1 MIFLKIEYVFDVYLL
16 RYLAVLATIFAH
28 LMSNFE
34 PDLILELTP
43 LYHLGLVGKQ
53 LSLSY
58 FREYLLTALF
68 QKFQSNNV
76 VFETDKWEVL
86 LSYSGLTQYRYI

>member
-1 MIFLKIEYVFDVYLL
+1 MFSTVVVKFQMIFLKIEYVFDVYLL
-16 RYLAVLATIFAH
+16 SSLGVLAIIFAH
-28 LMSNFE
+28 LMSSFE

-68 QKFQSNNV
+68 
-76 VFETDKWEVL
+76 
-86 LSYSGLTQYRYI
+86 

>member
-16 RYLAVLATIFAH
+16 RYLAVLAIIFAH

-43 LYHLGLVGKQ
+43 LYYLGLVVKQ

-68 QKFQSNNV
+68 QKFQPNNV

-86 LSYSGLTQYRYI
+86 LSYSGLTQ